1 MDKGCGCLI
10 GIVIVAIWIF
20 SAAFAEDLGLKPF
33 ALFMFI
39 IIGGLL
45 LLGLLGYLA
54 EKIDGLRRR
63 KLQTKIDQIQKE
75 FPKAFE
81 QFTKNEGIEINEKPL
96 SLAAMKKIANRK
108 RVEWLAENNRLKF
121 QEEEERRISN
131 QCSEIEKKYPD
142 GLNIWKRQNVGWTN
156 KMILDNKYH
165 IEKLHRDYLAEE
177 ARKEKER
184 REAEEAAKALREK
197 ERIQA
202 LKEKVKHDELLRNKA
217 KDVFARNVK
226 RWEYL
231 SDNFYYTYLYY
242 YYPTTCDFEA
252 SEDEWSVRRLVWNF
266 KNDPDRHIAFF
277 EHNNALSV
285 VVPLIKKRL
294 IESFSEE
301 SLPFLTLACLPA
313 STNAKNQARYE
324 EFSRR
329 LCEETGMEN
338 AYNYIVITKDGM
350 SKNDPRNMTGSSI
363 QPEVRIDSWF
373 RGKQVLLFDDVIT
386 RGNTMLRYKRQMERV
401 GANVVGGFS
410 IGKTKHERPG
420 QTNTSNPFPP
430 LPEIPYITPEQLF
443 SDDDLPF

>member
-1 MDKGCGCLI
+1 MDKDCGCLV
-10 GIVIVAIWIF
+10 GVVLLVIWFF
-20 SAAFAEDLGLKPF
+20 SAAFAEDMGLKPF

-39 IIGGLL
+39 IVGGLL
-45 LLGLLGYLA
+45 LLALIGFLTI
-54 EKIDGLRRR
+54 KIDELRR
-63 KLQTKIDQIQKE
+63 KKYQTKIDQIEKE

-81 QFTKNEGIEINEKPL
+81 QFVKKEGIELKEKSP

-108 RVEWLAENNRLKF
+108 RSEWFAENTRLRS
-121 QEEEERRISN
+121 QEEEEERISN
-131 QCSEIEKKYPD
+131 QCNEIEKKYPN
-142 GLNIWKRQNVGWTN
+142 GLNIWKKNNAGWTN
-156 KMILDNKYH
+156 KKILECKYQ

-184 REAEEAAKALREK
+184 REAEEAARALREK

-202 LKEKVKHDELLRNKA
+202 LKEKVKQDELLHNKA

-252 SEDEWSVRRLVWNF
+252 TEEEWYVRRLVWNF
-266 KNDPDRHIAFF
+266 KNDPDRHIALF

-294 IESFSEE
+294 TEAFGEE
-301 SLPFLTLACLPA
+301 YLPFLTLACLPA
-313 STNAKNQARYE
+313 STYAKDQARYE

-338 AYNYIVITKDGM
+338 GYEYIVITKDGM

-363 QPEVRIDSWF
+363 QPEVRIDGWF
-373 RGKQVLLFDDVIT
+373 RGKQVMLFDDVVT
-386 RGNTMLRYKRQMERV
+386 KGNTMLRYKRQMERV
-401 GANVVGGFS
+401 GASVVGGFS
-410 IGKTKHERPG
+410 IGKTKHDRPT
-420 QTNTSNPFPP
+420 QTNASNPFPP
-430 LPEIPYITPEQLF
+430 LPDFPDISSEQLF
-443 SDDDLPF
+443 SDDVLPF